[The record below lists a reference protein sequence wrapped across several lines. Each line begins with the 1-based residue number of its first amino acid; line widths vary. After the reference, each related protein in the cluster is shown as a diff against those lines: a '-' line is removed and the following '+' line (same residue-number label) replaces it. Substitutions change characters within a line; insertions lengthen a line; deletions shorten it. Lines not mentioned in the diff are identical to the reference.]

1 MTAFRKVAMAY
12 AVIVGLAVAWVWC
25 VDVSLMHSPSE
36 HLLPDIALSMVS
48 FPASLS
54 IGLMYDAWPATF
66 SRPFA
71 QLAWLT
77 LCGVGQAVVL
87 FLAAGLARAKRGEG

>member
-1 MTAFRKVAMAY
+1 MTPFRKVATAY
-12 AVIVGLAVAWVWC
+12 AVIVGLTAAWVWYM
-25 VDVSLMHSPSE
+25 DVSLMHSPRE
-36 HLLPDIALSMVS
+36 HLLPDMALFMVS

-54 IGLMYDAWPATF
+54 TGLMYDAWPATF

-77 LCGVGQAVVL
+77 LCGVAQAVVL
-87 FLAAGLARAKRGEG
+87 FLVTGLAGAKRGEA

>member
-1 MTAFRKVAMAY
+1 MTASRKVATAY
-12 AVIVGLAVAWVWC
+12 TVIVGLAVAWAWY
-25 VDVSLMHSPSE
+25 VDVSLMHSPRE

-54 IGLMYDAWPATF
+54 VGFMYDAWPATF

-87 FLAAGLARAKRGEG
+87 FVAAGLAGAKRGEA